1 MTEWQRKR
9 WKEQGRENKGKK
21 KVGEGMRKLEGE
33 RVLGWEKD
41 LEWGSCYSSR
51 AFSLVSTRI

>member
-1 MTEWQRKR
+1 
-9 WKEQGRENKGKK
+9 
-21 KVGEGMRKLEGE
+21 MRKLEGE